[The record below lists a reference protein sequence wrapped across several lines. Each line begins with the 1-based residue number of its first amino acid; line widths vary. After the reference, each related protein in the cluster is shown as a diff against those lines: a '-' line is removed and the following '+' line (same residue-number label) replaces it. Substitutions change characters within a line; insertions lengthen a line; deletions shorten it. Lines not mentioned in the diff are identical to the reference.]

1 MKSRLL
7 LSLVLL
13 TLSLSTFAAEE
24 QKTVSVPV
32 IDFSK
37 VKSADEAWK
46 QVENSQKSPTETP
59 KSQEEAFD
67 QLLKYF
73 LTAQST
79 AEAFVKTFPADERS
93 WRARLIVL
101 RVALKLREYGIQDP
115 NADEQKKLS
124 EILDAPEAP
133 ATIKGEASFMKLLLE
148 SSTLTP
154 DKPEG
159 FVAFQ
164 KTVAD
169 YLEKYPDHVLAEQVK
184 ALQMRALDADPTS
197 EGMATLKKL
206 AAGSDP
212 RQAEVAKAA
221 LERKEKT
228 AQLTSKPVDLSF
240 TASDGQPVDFANLRG
255 KVVLLDFWASWCG
268 PCMRAMPTVSA
279 TYQKLHDKGFE
290 IVGIS
295 LDQDKDAME
304 ETMKRMNMTWRQHF
318 DGDGWDG
325 KIVKQFG
332 VQAIPSAWLID
343 KKGMIRKVG
352 LTDDE
357 LAPEVEKLLKE

>member
-7 LSLVLL
+7 VPLALL
-13 TLSLSTFAAEE
+13 TLSLSAFAAEE

-32 IDFSK
+32 VDFSK

-46 QVENSQKSPTETP
+46 QVENSQKAPTETP
-59 KSQEEAFD
+59 KSQQEAFD
-67 QLLKYF
+67 QLLKYY

-79 AEAFVKTFPADERS
+79 AEAFVKAFPADERS
-93 WRARLIVL
+93 WRARLVSL
-101 RVALKLREYGIQDP
+101 RVSLKLREYGIQDP
-115 NADEQKKLS
+115 KADEQKKLS
-124 EILDAPEAP
+124 EIINAPEAP
-133 ATIKGEASFMKLLLE
+133 ATIKGEASFIQLLLE
-148 SSTLTP
+148 SSTLSP
-154 DKPEG
+154 DKPAS
-159 FVAFQ
+159 FIAFQ
-164 KTVAD
+164 KTIAD
-169 YLEKYPDHVLAEQVK
+169 YLAKYPDHALAEQVK
-184 ALQMRALDADPTS
+184 ALQMRALDVDPTP
-197 EGMATLKKL
+197 EGLATLKKL
-206 AAGSDP
+206 AASSDP

-228 AQLTSKPVDLSF
+228 AQLQSKPVDLSF

-295 LDQDKDAME
+295 LDQDKSAME
-304 ETMKRMNMTWRQHF
+304 EAMKRENMPWRQHF
-318 DGDGWDG
+318 DGDSWDG

-332 VQAIPSAWLID
+332 VQAIPSMWLID
-343 KKGMIRKVG
+343 KKGMIRKAG

-357 LAPEVEKLLKE
+357 LASEVEKLLTE